1 MPRGHVSVPM
11 LLWDS
16 TPPTLSVSLP
26 AYILGS
32 FASLDFS
39 QWMSMT
45 HHLSLFLACLASVF
59 LTWHHLVLRKRASSL
74 KAQSSVSALQPAWLC
89 QLLDALMWPQLG
101 PFFILWLSSSPRSV
115 LCPSGCI
122 QITAAHLLFAFLSTL
137 GGAVYPS
144 WGFWWEEMAPGQR
157 LMNNMS

>member
-1 MPRGHVSVPM
+1 MPRGHVSVSM

-16 TPPTLSVSLP
+16 APPSVFHSRPVFQDLCFF
-26 AYILGS
+26 G
-32 FASLDFS
+32 FS
-39 QWMSMT
+39 QWTSMSHCHST
-45 HHLSLFLACLASVF
+45 ILACLAFPF
-59 LTWHHLVLRKRASSL
+59 LTWHRLVLRKRASSL
-74 KAQSSVSALQPAWLC
+74 KVQSSASTLLPAWLC

-101 PFFILWLSSSPRSV
+101 PSFILWLSSSPRSV
-115 LCPSGCI
+115 LCPSGCA

-144 WGFWWEEMAPGQR
+144 WGFWWEEIASGQR